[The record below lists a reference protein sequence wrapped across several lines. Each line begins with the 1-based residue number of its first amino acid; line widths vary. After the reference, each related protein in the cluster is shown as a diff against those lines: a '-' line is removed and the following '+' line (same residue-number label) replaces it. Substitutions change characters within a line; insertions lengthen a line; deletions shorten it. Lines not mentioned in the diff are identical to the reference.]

1 MVKMDQMNQD
11 GFRKIFALTC
21 GVLLVF
27 NFFIYPVLADEPFSI
42 VSVLSDQSEVSGS
55 ETFTVSIFCDPV
67 QSIKA
72 FELSVSFDETLL
84 QANSVSEGTIFDG
97 FETFYN
103 SGTINNTTGTITNV
117 YSLILGAGNVSE
129 SGSLVTISF
138 TALGVS
144 GTAHITLTDAGLTN
158 ETMYLPVSV
167 INGSVQIDATAPL
180 IADNSMA
187 VGTTG
192 DEYTFNVS
200 VTDNLDESM
209 DILTKVDW
217 SHGGNSGNL
226 SMDHV
231 GGSYFEKTVSLDDSI
246 SEMTYT
252 IYAQDSSGNSLT
264 TDPSSVTVTDNDD
277 PSIESDTSIAV
288 GTTADAYTWFVNVSD
303 NVDAEEDL
311 TVKIDWSHGSL
322 SENASMVYDSSF
334 WTYSHLLDDSISEMT
349 YSIYVEDQSGNSIMV
364 SGYQS
369 PVSVTDNDDPVINTV
384 QATPASQVK
393 DEMVNLS
400 ATITDNIEISD
411 VFVNVSYPDASTQNH
426 SIVSNQ
432 SLDTF
437 YSLESYSTL
446 GSYSFFFYAID
457 TSGNA
462 VVSSL
467 ETFTIVDVSSPSIG
481 EVFVVSSTPS
491 DTLAPFGWVNFSVSI
506 SDDDL
511 DSVQLNYTDRHDVA
525 TNVSMIHL
533 AGDLFYYNTTLSTY
547 GNYSYYIWS
556 DDSSGNSNKTTIQS
570 YSMPPNWDI
579 NKDGVCDMLDLVA
592 ISEKYGETG
601 PPGWIREDV
610 NNDGEIRVMDIV
622 LLSNHYEEGWW

>member
-1 MVKMDQMNQD
+1 MHQD
-11 GFRKIFALTC
+11 GWKKILALTLA
-21 GVLLVF
+21 VLLVY
-27 NFFIYPVLADEPFSI
+27 NFFIYPVLADDPSSI
-42 VSVLSDQSEVSGS
+42 VRVLPDQSVVSKS
-55 ETFTVSIFCDPV
+55 ETFTISISCEPV
-67 QSIKA
+67 QSMKA
-72 FELSVSFDETLL
+72 FELSLSFDETLL
-84 QANSVSEGTIFDG
+84 KANSVSEGTIFDG

-103 SGTINNTTGTITNV
+103 SGTINNTMGTINNV
-117 YSLILGAGNVSE
+117 YSLILGQGNVSE
-129 SGSLVTISF
+129 SGSLLLISF

-144 GTAHITLTDAGLTN
+144 GTAQITLTDAGLTN

-180 IADNSMA
+180 ITDNSMA

-200 VTDNLDESM
+200 VTDNIDDAI

-217 SHGGNSGNL
+217 SHGGNGGNL

-231 GGSYFEKTVSLDDSI
+231 GGSYFEKTVSLDHSI
-246 SEMTYT
+246 SNMTYT
-252 IYAQDSSGNSLT
+252 IYAQDSYGNYLT

-277 PSIESDTSIAV
+277 PSIESDTSLAV
-288 GTTADAYTWFVNVSD
+288 GTTGDAYTWFVNVSD

-311 TVKIDWSHGSL
+311 MVKIDWSHGSL

-334 WTYSHLLDDSISEMT
+334 WTYSHELDHSLSDMT
-349 YSIYVEDQSGNSIMV
+349 YSIYVKDQSGNSIVV

-369 PVSVTDNDDPVINTV
+369 PVSVTDNDDPIINTV

-393 DEMVNLS
+393 DGMVNLS
-400 ATITDNIEISD
+400 ATVTDNIAITD
-411 VFVNVSYPDASTQNH
+411 VFVNISYPDGSTQNL

-437 YSLESYSTL
+437 YSLEFYSSL

-457 TSGNA
+457 TSGNT
-462 VVSSL
+462 VLSSL
-467 ETFTIVDVSSPSIG
+467 ETFTIIDVSSPSIG
-481 EVFVVSSTPS
+481 EVFVVSSTPL

-592 ISEKYGETG
+592 ISEKYAESG

-622 LLSNHYEEGWW
+622 LLSNHYEVGWW

>member
-579 NKDGVCDMLDLVA
+579 NKDGVCNMLDLVA
-592 ISEKYGETG
+592 ISEKYAETG